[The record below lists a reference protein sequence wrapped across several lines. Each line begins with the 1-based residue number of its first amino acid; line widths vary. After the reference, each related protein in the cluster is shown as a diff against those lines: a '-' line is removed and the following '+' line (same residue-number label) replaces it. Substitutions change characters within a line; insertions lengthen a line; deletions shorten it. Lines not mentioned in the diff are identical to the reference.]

1 MNNTA
6 RRPKITVSCD
16 GQGIVSQAGA
26 LLLSETLRVTG
37 LDQALTAGLARW
49 RAPRAV
55 HDPGKIIADLV
66 MTLALGGDCLAD
78 IAVLRSQPGL
88 AGLVASDPVVSR
100 LVTALAADAPRALR
114 AIRKARA
121 AARERAWTLAGDR
134 APGAD
139 GSLIPVDIDATIVI
153 AHSEKE
159 KAAPTWKRTF
169 GFHPLAAFAD
179 HGAAAAGEA
188 LAIMLRPG
196 NAGSSTAAGH
206 IETARLALAQLPR
219 RQHRKVLIRTDSGG
233 GTHDFLTWLTS
244 PGRRLHYSVGMT
256 ITEEMHQAIL
266 TIPDRVWEPAY
277 DAGGLR
283 GARSPPGF

>member
-1 MNNTA
+1 MQNTA
-6 RRPKITVSCD
+6 RRPKITVSAD
-16 GQGIVSQAGA
+16 GKGLVSQAGT
-26 LLLSETLRVTG
+26 LLLAEAARVTG
-37 LDQALTAGLARW
+37 LGPGLSAGLARW

-78 IAVLRSQPGL
+78 IAVLRSQPEL
-88 AGLVASDPVVSR
+88 AGAVASDPVVSR
-100 LVTALAADAPRALR
+100 LISALAADTPRALR

-121 AARERAWTLAGDR
+121 AARERAWALAGDR

-139 GSLIPVDIDATIVI
+139 GALIPVDIDATIVI
-153 AHSEKE
+153 AHSDKE
-159 KAAPTWKRTF
+159 KAAPTWKKSF
-169 GFHPLAAFAD
+169 GHHPLTAFAD

-188 LAIMLRPG
+188 LAIMLRAG
-196 NAGSSTAAGH
+196 NAGSNTAAEH

-219 RQHRKVLIRTDSGG
+219 RQRRRVLIRTDSGG
-233 GTHDFLTWLTS
+233 GTHDFLTWVTG

-266 TIPDRVWEPAY
+266 TLPDRVWEPV
-277 DAGGLR
+277 GLEYTIV
-283 GARSPPGF
+283 AVTCSFS